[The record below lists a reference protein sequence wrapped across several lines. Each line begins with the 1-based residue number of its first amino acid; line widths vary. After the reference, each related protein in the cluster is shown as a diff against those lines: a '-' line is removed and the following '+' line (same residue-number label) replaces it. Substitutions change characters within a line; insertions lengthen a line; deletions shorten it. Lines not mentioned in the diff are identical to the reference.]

1 MAKYFKSLY
10 LTPPFLGFVFFFT
23 YAYTVQGRIA
33 VRGNVDVYTFTP
45 DGPFSTFCSALVI
58 FSITG
63 FIVKKYV
70 KGGFG
75 ISEIIKV
82 SVVSLLCYVA
92 IQNAF
97 GYGISLMFNT
107 IERNFN
113 AQTLLL
119 VNIDYLLDFCIFGAF
134 FMAHYYYQQ
143 GKGNER
149 RIREYE
155 QALAEAKIESLKAQ
169 LNPHFLFNNLNVL
182 DQLIDENPKEAS
194 KFLNDFSEL
203 YRYVLEASDK
213 KIVLVA
219 DEILFAKSY
228 FRLIQQR
235 YDLAYQCEIQGKS
248 DGYLPPLS
256 LQLLLENAIKHNL
269 GSNADPVKIVVS
281 VSEDKLTVVNDLKL
295 KTNVLNGSGKGLKN
309 LEDQYTL
316 LSDSLP
322 EITISEES
330 FKIIVPILK

>member
-1 MAKYFKSLY
+1 MVKYFKSLY

-33 VRGNVDVYTFTP
+33 VRGNVDAYTFTP

-58 FSITG
+58 FFITG
-63 FIVKKYV
+63 FILKKYV
-70 KGGFG
+70 KGGFD
-75 ISEIIKV
+75 IFKIVKV
-82 SVVSLLCYVA
+82 SVVSLLCYVLL
-92 IQNAF
+92 QNVF
-97 GYGISLMFNT
+97 GYIISLLFNT

-143 GKGNER
+143 GKENER

-155 QALAEAKIESLKAQ
+155 QALAEAKIKSLKAQ

-213 KIVLVA
+213 KMVLVA

-228 FRLIQQR
+228 FRLIQQK
-235 YDLAYQCEIQGKS
+235 YDLAYQCEIQGES

-269 GSNADPVKIVVS
+269 GSNADPVKIVVRIT
-281 VSEDKLTVVNDLKL
+281 EDKLTVVNDLKL
-295 KTNVLNGSGKGLKN
+295 KTNVLKDSGKGLKN
-309 LEDQYTL
+309 LEDQYAL

-322 EITISEES
+322 EITVSEKS